1 MAEATIFAVLD
12 PMAMEQASLEW
23 AEQIALAYKTHR
35 DTDAVLHVYCCIN
48 DTSVAVVP
56 RAEEAL
62 AIEETEARVAAWVE
76 RLVQHTRGL
85 GIAVETEIEWNPDW
99 RQAIGPAA
107 TRCGATLVVK
117 GMTQHGRLIR
127 LVRETS
133 DWQLLRVAACP
144 VLLVKT
150 GRPYRIDKML
160 VALKP
165 SPNDEAYEAV
175 NDRILQ
181 TAKAMSDALGAPLH
195 AVTCYEHTETPDRQR
210 FADRCG
216 LQRNQVSGGTGAPEK
231 VIAETAERLGTALL
245 VIARV
250 ARPESN
256 GILGSTAEKVIDEI
270 NNEILVLPMTA

>member
-1 MAEATIFAVLD
+1 MAEVTIFAVLD
-12 PMAMEQASLEW
+12 PMSMEQASLEW

-56 RAEEAL
+56 RVEEAP
-62 AIEETEARVAAWVE
+62 AIEETKARVTAWVE
-76 RLVQHTRGL
+76 RLVQHTHGL
-85 GIAVETEIEWNPDW
+85 DITVNTEIEWNPDW
-99 RQAIGPAA
+99 RQAIGQAA

-117 GMTQHGRLIR
+117 SMTQHGRLVR

-133 DWQLLRVAACP
+133 DWQLLRDAACP

-165 SPNDEAYEAV
+165 SPDDETYEAA

-181 TAKAMSDALGAPLH
+181 TAKAMSEALGAPLH
-195 AVTCYEHTETPDRQR
+195 AVTCYPHADTPDRQR

-216 LQRNQVSGGTGAPEK
+216 LERNQVSGGTGAPEK
-231 VIAETAERLGTALL
+231 VIAEAAERLGTDLL

-256 GILGSTAEKVIDEI
+256 GLLGSTAEKVIDEI
-270 NNEILVLPMTA
+270 DNEILVLPMTA